1 MTSNKSFREV
11 HEQEIQKLFPK
22 EHLPVLHLLL
32 RQLVEATLKLPLK
45 PIENAE
51 AIKIKRI
58 LEEHIGKSLSEK
70 VIREMVNA
78 AAAGTPNIRKSR
90 AGTLNLLTK
99 FVMGKYEPNN
109 ASKEAM
115 DNHNYWDLFLEKN
128 EHLIILNAGN
138 GTDKKQANHPEN
150 LTIDDT
156 ITSLDGQASNHSSMH
171 TVTTHLLLQENKQ
184 KILSIKLMEA
194 GIAGGFIA
202 GLVNALLVIVFPP
215 LLNGYHNLPAND
227 LITLIP
233 RIAFSNIIGGTGVG
247 LLLAYF
253 GNPDKAKNALSGF
266 SIGQIVFIA
275 ILLLSLLVVF
285 KQSAARSAWTT
296 RGILEGSDFETVAY
310 FFSMLTGVIYLL
322 KVIRKNNSMGLIQSL
337 TSTLLIV
344 LNASIPLFLVFLY
357 YRAIIFQGPYDL
369 KSYPGNGLELFIFQ
383 YTHPE
388 RIILIISMTFT
399 SVLIFLNVRSLFL
412 NSSMQHNR
420 DNQFE

>member
-1 MTSNKSFREV
+1 
-11 HEQEIQKLFPK
+11 
-22 EHLPVLHLLL
+22 
-32 RQLVEATLKLPLK
+32 
-45 PIENAE
+45 
-51 AIKIKRI
+51 
-58 LEEHIGKSLSEK
+58 
-70 VIREMVNA
+70 MVNA

-90 AGTLNLLTK
+90 AGTLNLLAK
-99 FVMGKYEPNN
+99 FVLVKYEPNN

-128 EHLIILNAGN
+128 EHLIILNAVN
-138 GTDKKQANHPEN
+138 GTDKKQVNHSEDI
-150 LTIDDT
+150 TIGDT
-156 ITSLDGQASNHSSMH
+156 ITSLNGQASNHSSMH

-310 FFSMLTGVIYLL
+310 FLSMLTGVIYLL

-344 LNASIPLFLVFLY
+344 LNATIPLFLVFLFY
-357 YRAIIFQGPYDL
+357 HTIIFQGPYDL